1 MKKSFRILALVMAL
15 MTALGAASFAS
26 ADMPTNYVGV
36 TTVEDTDF
44 FYQGPG
50 TNYDFVQ
57 GKNQVT
63 AGTKVAI
70 YSITADGKWCY
81 IGFSL
86 YMGFIQ
92 TSSLNDLVTLRN
104 GTTASIKATLAKSG
118 IASSGNSGNVTVGP
132 TGSTTT
138 TTTTT
143 GVIYNCTNWVSLRA
157 EASSSSKRIAKLTPN
172 TTVTVT
178 GEQNGYYKV
187 TAGNYIGFVLK
198 TYVRITATGTTT
210 GGTTTGGTTT
220 GGASNRVYVPGV
232 GWVDANTTGS
242 GTNTG
247 WNTSGSWNAGWSNNN
262 NNNNNN
268 NTGWGS
274 NSNNNNNSGNV
285 TSNKSIGT
293 AVTTGTI
300 NFRQGPGTNYGKVTG
315 CAQVP
320 KGATVTMLEY
330 TSSDNGWYKVI
341 YGSYTGYLS
350 AKYLKVTLTNNNAGS
365 NNNSGNNPGSSWNT
379 GWNTGNNN
387 TGNNNSG
394 SSATATTGTTT
405 GNVNFRQGPGT
416 GYSKVSGCAKVPKGS
431 TVTILE
437 QTNGWYKVTYKSYT
451 GYLSADYVRV
461 VGGGASAPGSA
472 GSTGGVNTPGSTGN
486 NVGSVSSNGTKYAKY
501 TGTSAD
507 IWGSMSVAGTNI
519 SDNIYCN
526 AVNNKGQF
534 VYNAYSSSKNNLY
547 ALSYLT
553 DPIAVIYGHNMRKV
567 AKKQTTNLG
576 LHELHHVQ
584 NAWLGKAKCEYCGR
598 SCSGAKTSTFNINYN
613 GSSSWT
619 LVGFFELSNSTMSSA
634 AQRKK
639 IQTYASFNS
648 TLTGSAKQ
656 QWVDTMMS
664 YCNSKYL
671 GATLGSISGS
681 DKVMVI
687 ITCADKSGSKNQ
699 SMYIC
704 LLYTSPS
711 PRDRG

>member
-26 ADMPTNYVGV
+26 AEVVKDYVG
-36 TTVEDTDF
+36 TTTMVESDF

-50 TNYDFVQ
+50 TSYAFVQ
-57 GKNQVT
+57 GQSRVEK
-63 AGTKVAI
+63 GTRVI
-70 YSITADGKWCY
+70 LFGITSDGKWSY
-81 IGFSL
+81 IGFDIH
-86 YMGFIQ
+86 MGYVQ
-92 TSSLNDLVTLRN
+92 TSCLDDAITLKN
-104 GTTASIKATLAKSG
+104 GNTDSIKAMLARGSS
-118 IASSGNSGNVTVGP
+118 ASSGNVTVGP
-132 TGSTTT
+132 NGSTTAT
-138 TTTTT
+138 TNAT

-157 EASSSSKRIAKLTPN
+157 EANKSSKRVAKLTPN
-172 TTVTVT
+172 TTVTIT

-187 TAGNYIGFVLK
+187 TAGNYIGYVLK
-198 TYVRITATGTTT
+198 SYVRVTSGGSTT
-210 GGTTTGGTTT
+210 GGTTGGTTS
-220 GGASNRVYVPGV
+220 GGKVYVPGV
-232 GWVDANTTGS
+232 GWVDAPNSSTGTTGS
-242 GTNTG
+242 GSSSVGWTG
-247 WNTSGSWNAGWSNNN
+247 GNTSGGYTGNWTSGWGNLSGSNNN
-262 NNNNNN
+262 N
-268 NTGWGS
+268 
-274 NSNNNNNSGNV
+274 NNNNNSGNV

-300 NFRQGPGTNYGKVTG
+300 NFRQGPGTNYSKVTG

-320 KGATVTMLEY
+320 KGATVTLLEY

-365 NNNSGNNPGSSWNT
+365 NNNSGNTSGSSWNT

-387 TGNNNSG
+387 AGNNNSG

-486 NVGSVSSNGTKYAKY
+486 NVGSVSSNGTQYAKY

-526 AVNNKGQF
+526 AMNSKGQF

-584 NAWLGKAKCEYCGR
+584 NAWLGKDKCEACGR
-598 SCSGAKTSTFNINYN
+598 SCSGAKTSTFNISYN

-699 SMYIC
+699 SMYMI
-704 LLYTSPS
+704 LK
-711 PRDRG
+711 GN

>member
-26 ADMPTNYVGV
+26 AEVVKDYVG
-36 TTVEDTDF
+36 TTTMVESDF

-50 TNYDFVQ
+50 TSYAFVQ
-57 GKNQVT
+57 GQSRVEK
-63 AGTKVAI
+63 GTRVI
-70 YSITADGKWCY
+70 LFGITSDGKWSY
-81 IGFSL
+81 IGFDIH
-86 YMGFIQ
+86 MGYVQ
-92 TSSLNDLVTLRN
+92 TSCLDDAITLKN
-104 GTTASIKATLAKSG
+104 GNTDSIKAMLARGSS
-118 IASSGNSGNVTVGP
+118 ASSGNVTVGP
-132 TGSTTT
+132 NGSTTAT
-138 TTTTT
+138 TNAT

-157 EASSSSKRIAKLTPN
+157 EANKSSKRVAKLTPN
-172 TTVTVT
+172 TTVTIT

-187 TAGNYIGFVLK
+187 TAGNYIGYVLK
-198 TYVRITATGTTT
+198 SYVRVTSSGSTT
-210 GGTTTGGTTT
+210 GGTTGGTTS
-220 GGASNRVYVPGV
+220 GGKVYVPGV
-232 GWVDANTTGS
+232 GWVDAPNSSTGTTGS
-242 GTNTG
+242 GSSSVGWTG
-247 WNTSGSWNAGWSNNN
+247 GNTSGGYTGNWTSGWGNLSGSNNN
-262 NNNNNN
+262 N
-268 NTGWGS
+268 
-274 NSNNNNNSGNV
+274 NNNNNSGNV

-300 NFRQGPGTNYGKVTG
+300 NFRQGPGTNYSKVTG
-315 CAQVP
+315 SAQVP
-320 KGATVTMLEY
+320 KGATVTLLEY

-350 AKYLKVTLTNNNAGS
+350 AKYLKVSLTNNNAGS
-365 NNNSGNNPGSSWNT
+365 NNNNSGNTSGSSWNT

-451 GYLSADYVRV
+451 GYLSADYVAV
-461 VGGGASAPGSA
+461 A
-472 GSTGGVNTPGSTGN
+472 GSGVNTPGSTGN
-486 NVGSVSSNGTKYAKY
+486 NVSGSGVGTQYAKY

-526 AVNNKGQF
+526 AMNSKGQF

-598 SCSGAKTSTFNINYN
+598 SCSGAKTSTFNISYN

-699 SMYIC
+699 SMYMI
-704 LLYTSPS
+704 LK
-711 PRDRG
+711 GN

>member
-1 MKKSFRILALVMAL
+1 MKNSFRILALVMAL

-198 TYVRITATGTTT
+198 TYVRITGTTAT
-210 GGTTTGGTTT
+210 PAPGGTNNGSSGQT
-220 GGASNRVYVPGV
+220 YVPGV
-232 GWVDANTTGS
+232 GWVNSNNNSNANTNPNWS
-242 GTNTG
+242 TG
-247 WNTSGSWNAGWSNNN
+247 WGNNN
-262 NNNNNN
+262 NNNNN
-268 NTGWGS
+268 
-274 NSNNNNNSGNV
+274 
-285 TSNKSIGT
+285 
-293 AVTTGTI
+293 
-300 NFRQGPGTNYGKVTG
+300 
-315 CAQVP
+315 
-320 KGATVTMLEY
+320 
-330 TSSDNGWYKVI
+330 
-341 YGSYTGYLS
+341 
-350 AKYLKVTLTNNNAGS
+350 
-365 NNNSGNNPGSSWNT
+365 NT

-486 NVGSVSSNGTKYAKY
+486 NVGSVSPNGTKYAKY

-519 SDNIYCN
+519 NDNIYCN

-584 NAWLGKAKCEYCGR
+584 NAWLGKDKCEACGR

-699 SMYIC
+699 SMYMI
-704 LLYTSPS
+704 LK
-711 PRDRG
+711 GN

>member
-26 ADMPTNYVGV
+26 AEVVKDYVG
-36 TTVEDTDF
+36 TTTMAESDF

-50 TNYDFVQ
+50 TSYAFVQ
-57 GKNQVT
+57 GQSRVEK
-63 AGTKVAI
+63 GTRVI
-70 YSITADGKWCY
+70 LFGITSDGKWSY
-81 IGFSL
+81 IGFDIH
-86 YMGFIQ
+86 MGYVQ
-92 TSSLNDLVTLRN
+92 TSCLDDAITLKN
-104 GTTASIKATLAKSG
+104 GNTDSIKAMLARG
-118 IASSGNSGNVTVGP
+118 SSSSSGNVTVGP
-132 TGSTTT
+132 NGSTTAT
-138 TTTTT
+138 TNAT

-157 EASSSSKRIAKLTPN
+157 EASSSSKRVAKLTPN
-172 TTVTVT
+172 TTVTIT

-187 TAGNYIGFVLK
+187 TAGNYIGYVLK
-198 TYVRITATGTTT
+198 SYVRVTSSGSTT
-210 GGTTTGGTTT
+210 GGTTGGTTS
-220 GGASNRVYVPGV
+220 GGKVYVPGV
-232 GWVDANTTGS
+232 GWVDAPNSSTGTTGS
-242 GTNTG
+242 GSSSVGWTG
-247 WNTSGSWNAGWSNNN
+247 GNTSGGYTGNWTSGWGNLSGSNNN
-262 NNNNNN
+262 N
-268 NTGWGS
+268 
-274 NSNNNNNSGNV
+274 NNNNNSGNV
-285 TSNKSIGT
+285 TSNKSIGI
-293 AVTTGTI
+293 AVTTGKI
-300 NFRQGPGTNYGKVTG
+300 NFRQGPGTNYSKVTG

-320 KGATVTMLEY
+320 KGATVTLLEY

-379 GWNTGNNN
+379 GWNTGWNAGNNN

-416 GYSKVSGCAKVPKGS
+416 GYSKVSGCTKVPKGS

-451 GYLSADYVRV
+451 GYLSADYVAV
-461 VGGGASAPGSA
+461 A
-472 GSTGGVNTPGSTGN
+472 GSGVNTPGSTGN
-486 NVGSVSSNGTKYAKY
+486 NVSGSGMGTQYAKY

-519 SDNIYCN
+519 NDNIYCN
-526 AVNNKGQF
+526 AMNSKGQF

-639 IQTYASFNS
+639 IQSYASFNS

-664 YCNSKYL
+664 YCNSRYL

-699 SMYIC
+699 SMYMI
-704 LLYTSPS
+704 LK
-711 PRDRG
+711 GN

>member
-198 TYVRITATGTTT
+198 TYVRITGTTAT
-210 GGTTTGGTTT
+210 PAPGGTNNGSSGQT
-220 GGASNRVYVPGV
+220 YVPGV
-232 GWVDANTTGS
+232 GWVNSNNNSNANTNPNWS
-242 GTNTG
+242 TG
-247 WNTSGSWNAGWSNNN
+247 WGNNN
-262 NNNNNN
+262 NNNNN
-268 NTGWGS
+268 
-274 NSNNNNNSGNV
+274 
-285 TSNKSIGT
+285 
-293 AVTTGTI
+293 
-300 NFRQGPGTNYGKVTG
+300 
-315 CAQVP
+315 
-320 KGATVTMLEY
+320 
-330 TSSDNGWYKVI
+330 
-341 YGSYTGYLS
+341 
-350 AKYLKVTLTNNNAGS
+350 
-365 NNNSGNNPGSSWNT
+365 NT

-486 NVGSVSSNGTKYAKY
+486 NVGSVSPNGTKYAKY

-519 SDNIYCN
+519 NDNIYCN

-584 NAWLGKAKCEYCGR
+584 NAWLGKDKCEACGR

-699 SMYIC
+699 SMYMI
-704 LLYTSPS
+704 LK
-711 PRDRG
+711 GN

>member
-157 EASSSSKRIAKLTPN
+157 EASSSSKRVAKLTPN
-172 TTVTVT
+172 TTVTVI

-198 TYVRITATGTTT
+198 TYVRITSTTATPAP
-210 GGTTTGGTTT
+210 GGTNNGSSGQT
-220 GGASNRVYVPGV
+220 YVPGV
-232 GWVDANTTGS
+232 GWVNSNNNSNANTNPNWS
-242 GTNTG
+242 TG
-247 WNTSGSWNAGWSNNN
+247 WGNN

-268 NTGWGS
+268 NTGWNTG
-274 NSNNNNNSGNV
+274 NNNSGNV

-300 NFRQGPGTNYGKVTG
+300 NFRQGPGTNYSKVTG
-315 CAQVP
+315 CAQIP
-320 KGATVTMLEY
+320 KGATVTLLEY

-365 NNNSGNNPGSSWNT
+365 NNNNSGNTSGSSWNT

-387 TGNNNSG
+387 SGNNNSG

-519 SDNIYCN
+519 NDNIYCN

-584 NAWLGKAKCEYCGR
+584 NAWLGKAKCEACGR

-699 SMYIC
+699 SMYMI
-704 LLYTSPS
+704 LK
-711 PRDRG
+711 GN

>member
-534 VYNAYSSSKNNLY
+534 VYSAYSSSKNNLY

-699 SMYIC
+699 IMYMI
-704 LLYTSPS
+704 LK
-711 PRDRG
+711 GN

>member
-198 TYVRITATGTTT
+198 TYVRITGTTAT
-210 GGTTTGGTTT
+210 PAPGGTNNGSSGQT
-220 GGASNRVYVPGV
+220 YVPGV
-232 GWVDANTTGS
+232 GWVNSNNNSNANTNPNWS
-242 GTNTG
+242 TG
-247 WNTSGSWNAGWSNNN
+247 WGNN

-268 NTGWGS
+268 NTGWNTG
-274 NSNNNNNSGNV
+274 NNNNNSG
-285 TSNKSIGT
+285 S
-293 AVTTGTI
+293 
-300 NFRQGPGTNYGKVTG
+300 
-315 CAQVP
+315 
-320 KGATVTMLEY
+320 
-330 TSSDNGWYKVI
+330 
-341 YGSYTGYLS
+341 
-350 AKYLKVTLTNNNAGS
+350 
-365 NNNSGNNPGSSWNT
+365 
-379 GWNTGNNN
+379 
-387 TGNNNSG
+387 NNSG

-461 VGGGASAPGSA
+461 VGGGASTPGSA

-519 SDNIYCN
+519 NDNIYCN

-584 NAWLGKAKCEYCGR
+584 NAWLGKDKCEACGR

-699 SMYIC
+699 SMYMI
-704 LLYTSPS
+704 LK
-711 PRDRG
+711 GN

>member
-57 GKNQVT
+57 GKSQVT

-198 TYVRITATGTTT
+198 TYVRITGTTAT
-210 GGTTTGGTTT
+210 PAPGGTNNGSSGQT
-220 GGASNRVYVPGV
+220 YVPGV
-232 GWVDANTTGS
+232 GWVNSNNNSNANTNPNWS
-242 GTNTG
+242 TG
-247 WNTSGSWNAGWSNNN
+247 WGNNNN

-268 NTGWGS
+268 NTGW
-274 NSNNNNNSGNV
+274 NSGNNNSGNV
-285 TSNKSIGT
+285 TSNKSIGI

-320 KGATVTMLEY
+320 KGATVTLLEY

-365 NNNSGNNPGSSWNT
+365 SNNNSGNNPGSSWNT
-379 GWNTGNNN
+379 GWNTGWNAGNNN

-394 SSATATTGTTT
+394 SSANTTIGTTT

-451 GYLSADYVRV
+451 GYLSADYVAV
-461 VGGGASAPGSA
+461 A
-472 GSTGGVNTPGSTGN
+472 GSGVNTPGSTGN
-486 NVGSVSSNGTKYAKY
+486 NVSGSGVGTQYAKY

-526 AVNNKGQF
+526 AMNSKGQF

-639 IQTYASFNS
+639 IQSYASFNS

-656 QWVDTMMS
+656 SWVNTMMS
-664 YCNSKYL
+664 YCNSRYL

-699 SMYIC
+699 SMYMI
-704 LLYTSPS
+704 LK
-711 PRDRG
+711 GN

>member
-57 GKNQVT
+57 GKSQVT

-104 GTTASIKATLAKSG
+104 GTTASIEATLAKSG

-157 EASSSSKRIAKLTPN
+157 EASSSSKRVAKLTPN

-187 TAGNYIGFVLK
+187 TAGNYIGYVLK
-198 TYVRITATGTTT
+198 SYVRVTSSGSTTGSTT
-210 GGTTTGGTTT
+210 GGTTGGTTS
-220 GGASNRVYVPGV
+220 GGKVYVPGV
-232 GWVDANTTGS
+232 GWVDAPNSSTGTTGS
-242 GTNTG
+242 GSSSVGWTG
-247 WNTSGSWNAGWSNNN
+247 GNTSGGYTGNWTSGWGNLSGSNNN
-262 NNNNNN
+262 N
-268 NTGWGS
+268 
-274 NSNNNNNSGNV
+274 NNNNNSGNV

-300 NFRQGPGTNYGKVTG
+300 NFRQGPGTNYSKVTG

-320 KGATVTMLEY
+320 KGATVTLLEY

-350 AKYLKVTLTNNNAGS
+350 AKYLEVTLTNNNAGS
-365 NNNSGNNPGSSWNT
+365 NNNSGNTSGSSWNT

-387 TGNNNSG
+387 SGNNNSG

-519 SDNIYCN
+519 NDNIYCN

-584 NAWLGKAKCEYCGR
+584 NAWLGKDKCEACGR

-699 SMYIC
+699 SMYMI
-704 LLYTSPS
+704 LK
-711 PRDRG
+711 GN

>member
-198 TYVRITATGTTT
+198 TYVRITGTTAT
-210 GGTTTGGTTT
+210 PAPGGTNNGSSGQT
-220 GGASNRVYVPGV
+220 YVPGV
-232 GWVDANTTGS
+232 GWVNSNNNSNANTNPNWS
-242 GTNTG
+242 TG
-247 WNTSGSWNAGWSNNN
+247 WGNN

-268 NTGWGS
+268 NTGWNTG
-274 NSNNNNNSGNV
+274 NNNSGNV
-285 TSNKSIGT
+285 TSAKSIGT

-300 NFRQGPGTNYGKVTG
+300 NFRQGPGTNYSKVTG

-320 KGATVTMLEY
+320 KGATVTLLEY

-365 NNNSGNNPGSSWNT
+365 NNNNSGNTSGSSWNT

-461 VGGGASAPGSA
+461 VGGGASAPGS
-472 GSTGGVNTPGSTGN
+472 TGN
-486 NVGSVSSNGTKYAKY
+486 NVSGSGVGTQYAKY

-526 AVNNKGQF
+526 AMNSKGQF

-584 NAWLGKAKCEYCGR
+584 NAWLGKAKCEACGR

-639 IQTYASFNS
+639 IQSYASFNS

-656 QWVDTMMS
+656 SWVNTMMS

-699 SMYIC
+699 SMYMI
-704 LLYTSPS
+704 LK
-711 PRDRG
+711 GN

>member
-157 EASSSSKRIAKLTPN
+157 EASSSSKRVAKLTPN

-198 TYVRITATGTTT
+198 TYVRITGTTAT
-210 GGTTTGGTTT
+210 PAPGGTNNGSSGQT
-220 GGASNRVYVPGV
+220 YVPGV
-232 GWVDANTTGS
+232 GWVNSNNNSNANTNPNWS
-242 GTNTG
+242 TG
-247 WNTSGSWNAGWSNNN
+247 WGNNNN

-268 NTGWGS
+268 NTGWNTG
-274 NSNNNNNSGNV
+274 NNNSGNV
-285 TSNKSIGT
+285 TSNKYIGI

-300 NFRQGPGTNYGKVTG
+300 NFRQGPGTNYSKVTG

-320 KGATVTMLEY
+320 KGATVTLLEY

-365 NNNSGNNPGSSWNT
+365 NNNNSGNTSGGNWST
-379 GWNTGNNN
+379 GWGNNSN
-387 TGNNNSG
+387 SNNNSG
-394 SSATATTGTTT
+394 SSASTTTGTTT

-699 SMYIC
+699 SMYMI
-704 LLYTSPS
+704 LK
-711 PRDRG
+711 GN

>member
-198 TYVRITATGTTT
+198 TYVRITGTTAT
-210 GGTTTGGTTT
+210 PAPGGTNNGSSGQT
-220 GGASNRVYVPGV
+220 YVPGV
-232 GWVDANTTGS
+232 GWVNSNNNSNANTNPNWS
-242 GTNTG
+242 TG
-247 WNTSGSWNAGWSNNN
+247 WGNNN

-268 NTGWGS
+268 N
-274 NSNNNNNSGNV
+274 
-285 TSNKSIGT
+285 
-293 AVTTGTI
+293 
-300 NFRQGPGTNYGKVTG
+300 
-315 CAQVP
+315 
-320 KGATVTMLEY
+320 
-330 TSSDNGWYKVI
+330 
-341 YGSYTGYLS
+341 
-350 AKYLKVTLTNNNAGS
+350 
-365 NNNSGNNPGSSWNT
+365 NT

-486 NVGSVSSNGTKYAKY
+486 NVGSVSPNGTKYAKY

-519 SDNIYCN
+519 NDNIYCN

-584 NAWLGKAKCEYCGR
+584 NAWLGKDKCEACGR

-699 SMYIC
+699 SMYMI
-704 LLYTSPS
+704 LK
-711 PRDRG
+711 GN

>member
-26 ADMPTNYVGV
+26 AEVVKDYVG
-36 TTVEDTDF
+36 TTTMAESDF

-50 TNYDFVQ
+50 TSYAFVQ
-57 GKNQVT
+57 GQSRVEK
-63 AGTKVAI
+63 GTRVI
-70 YSITADGKWCY
+70 LFGITSDGKWSY
-81 IGFSL
+81 IGFDIH
-86 YMGFIQ
+86 MGYVQ
-92 TSSLNDLVTLRN
+92 TSCLDDAITLKN
-104 GTTASIKATLAKSG
+104 GNTDSIKAMLARG
-118 IASSGNSGNVTVGP
+118 SSSSSGNVTVGP
-132 TGSTTT
+132 NGSTTAT
-138 TTTTT
+138 TNAT

-157 EASSSSKRIAKLTPN
+157 EASSSSKRVAKLTPN
-172 TTVTVT
+172 TTVTIT

-187 TAGNYIGFVLK
+187 TAGNYIGYVLK
-198 TYVRITATGTTT
+198 SYVRVTSSGSTT
-210 GGTTTGGTTT
+210 GGTTGGTTS
-220 GGASNRVYVPGV
+220 GGKVYVPGV
-232 GWVDANTTGS
+232 GWVDAPNSSTGTTGS
-242 GTNTG
+242 GSSSVGWTG
-247 WNTSGSWNAGWSNNN
+247 GNTSGGYTGNWTSGWGNLSGSNNN
-262 NNNNNN
+262 N
-268 NTGWGS
+268 
-274 NSNNNNNSGNV
+274 NNNNNSGNV

-293 AVTTGTI
+293 AVTTGKI
-300 NFRQGPGTNYGKVTG
+300 NFRQGPGTNYSKVTG

-320 KGATVTMLEY
+320 KGATVTLLEY

-387 TGNNNSG
+387 TGSNNSG

-451 GYLSADYVRV
+451 GYLSADYVAV
-461 VGGGASAPGSA
+461 A
-472 GSTGGVNTPGSTGN
+472 GSGVNTPGSTGN
-486 NVGSVSSNGTKYAKY
+486 NVSGSGVGTQYAKY

-526 AVNNKGQF
+526 AMNSKGQF

-639 IQTYASFNS
+639 IQSYASFNS

-656 QWVDTMMS
+656 SWVNTMMS
-664 YCNSKYL
+664 YCNSRYL

-699 SMYIC
+699 S
-704 LLYTSPS
+704 LYMILK
-711 PRDRG
+711 GN

>member
-26 ADMPTNYVGV
+26 AEVVKDYVG
-36 TTVEDTDF
+36 TTTMVESDF

-50 TNYDFVQ
+50 TSYAFVQ
-57 GKNQVT
+57 GQSRVEK
-63 AGTKVAI
+63 GTRVI
-70 YSITADGKWCY
+70 LFGITSDGKWSY
-81 IGFSL
+81 IGFDIH
-86 YMGFIQ
+86 MGYVQ
-92 TSSLNDLVTLRN
+92 TSCLDDAITLKN
-104 GTTASIKATLAKSG
+104 GNTDSIKAMLARGSS
-118 IASSGNSGNVTVGP
+118 ASSGNVTVGP
-132 TGSTTT
+132 NGSTTAT
-138 TTTTT
+138 TNAT

-157 EASSSSKRIAKLTPN
+157 EANKSSKRVAKLTPN
-172 TTVTVT
+172 TTVTIT

-187 TAGNYIGFVLK
+187 TAGNYIGYVLK
-198 TYVRITATGTTT
+198 SYVRVTSSGSTT
-210 GGTTTGGTTT
+210 GGTTGGITGGITS
-220 GGASNRVYVPGV
+220 GGKVYVPGV
-232 GWVDANTTGS
+232 GWVDAPNSSTGTTGS
-242 GTNTG
+242 GSSSVGWTG
-247 WNTSGSWNAGWSNNN
+247 GNTSGGYTGNWTSGWGNLSGSNNN
-262 NNNNNN
+262 N
-268 NTGWGS
+268 
-274 NSNNNNNSGNV
+274 NNNNNSGNV

-300 NFRQGPGTNYGKVTG
+300 NFRQGPGTNYSKVTG

-320 KGATVTMLEY
+320 KGATVTLLEY

-365 NNNSGNNPGSSWNT
+365 SNNNSGNTSGSSWNT

-451 GYLSADYVRV
+451 GYLSADYVAV
-461 VGGGASAPGSA
+461 A
-472 GSTGGVNTPGSTGN
+472 GSGVNTPGSTGN
-486 NVGSVSSNGTKYAKY
+486 NVSGSGVGTQYAKY

-526 AVNNKGQF
+526 AMNSKGQF

-598 SCSGAKTSTFNINYN
+598 SCSGAKTSTFNISYN

-699 SMYIC
+699 SMYMI
-704 LLYTSPS
+704 LK
-711 PRDRG
+711 GN

>member
-57 GKNQVT
+57 GKSQVT

-198 TYVRITATGTTT
+198 TYVRITGTTAT
-210 GGTTTGGTTT
+210 PAPGGTNSGSSGQT
-220 GGASNRVYVPGV
+220 YVPGV
-232 GWVDANTTGS
+232 GWVNSNNNSNANTNPNWS
-242 GTNTG
+242 TG
-247 WNTSGSWNAGWSNNN
+247 WGN

-268 NTGWGS
+268 NTGWNTGNN
-274 NSNNNNNSGNV
+274 NSGNNNSGNV

-300 NFRQGPGTNYGKVTG
+300 NFRQGPGTNYSKVTG

-320 KGATVTMLEY
+320 KGATVTLLEY
-330 TSSDNGWYKVI
+330 TSSDNGWYKVT

-365 NNNSGNNPGSSWNT
+365 SNNNSGNTSGSSWNT

-451 GYLSADYVRV
+451 GYLSADYVAV
-461 VGGGASAPGSA
+461 A
-472 GSTGGVNTPGSTGN
+472 GSGTNTPGSTGN
-486 NVGSVSSNGTKYAKY
+486 NVGGVSANGTQYAKY

-526 AVNNKGQF
+526 AMNSKGQF

-598 SCSGAKTSTFNINYN
+598 SCSGAKTSTFNISYN

-699 SMYIC
+699 SMYMI
-704 LLYTSPS
+704 LK
-711 PRDRG
+711 GN

>member
-86 YMGFIQ
+86 YVGFIQ

-198 TYVRITATGTTT
+198 TYVRITGTTAT
-210 GGTTTGGTTT
+210 PAPGGTNNGSSGQT
-220 GGASNRVYVPGV
+220 YVPGV
-232 GWVDANTTGS
+232 GWVNSNNNSNANTNPNWS
-242 GTNTG
+242 TG
-247 WNTSGSWNAGWSNNN
+247 WGNN

-268 NTGWGS
+268 NTGWNTG
-274 NSNNNNNSGNV
+274 NNNSGNV
-285 TSNKSIGT
+285 TSAKSIGT

-300 NFRQGPGTNYGKVTG
+300 NFRQGPGTNYSKVTG

-320 KGATVTMLEY
+320 KGATVTLLEY

-365 NNNSGNNPGSSWNT
+365 SNNNSGNTSGGNWNT

-387 TGNNNSG
+387 NNTGNNNSS

-461 VGGGASAPGSA
+461 VGGGASTPGSA

-519 SDNIYCN
+519 NDNIYCN

-584 NAWLGKAKCEYCGR
+584 NAWLGKAKCEACGR

-639 IQTYASFNS
+639 IQSYASFNS

-699 SMYIC
+699 SMYMI
-704 LLYTSPS
+704 LK
-711 PRDRG
+711 GN

>member
-157 EASSSSKRIAKLTPN
+157 EANKSSKRIAKLTPN

-198 TYVRITATGTTT
+198 TYVRITGTTAT
-210 GGTTTGGTTT
+210 PAPGGTNNGSSGQT
-220 GGASNRVYVPGV
+220 YVPGV
-232 GWVDANTTGS
+232 GWVNSNNNSNANTNPNWS
-242 GTNTG
+242 TG
-247 WNTSGSWNAGWSNNN
+247 WGNN

-268 NTGWGS
+268 NTGWNTG
-274 NSNNNNNSGNV
+274 NNNSGNV
-285 TSNKSIGT
+285 TSAKSIGT

-300 NFRQGPGTNYGKVTG
+300 NFRQGPGTNYSKVTG

-320 KGATVTMLEY
+320 KGATVTLLEY

-365 NNNSGNNPGSSWNT
+365 SNNNSGNTSGGNWNT

-387 TGNNNSG
+387 NNTGNNNSS

-526 AVNNKGQF
+526 AMNSKGQF

-584 NAWLGKAKCEYCGR
+584 NAWLGKAKCEACGR
-598 SCSGAKTSTFNINYN
+598 SCSGAKTSTFNISYN

-664 YCNSKYL
+664 YCNSRYL

-699 SMYIC
+699 SMYMI
-704 LLYTSPS
+704 LK
-711 PRDRG
+711 GN

>member
-198 TYVRITATGTTT
+198 TYVRITGTTAT
-210 GGTTTGGTTT
+210 PAPGGTNNGSSGQT
-220 GGASNRVYVPGV
+220 YVPGV
-232 GWVDANTTGS
+232 GWVNSNNNSNANTNPNWS
-242 GTNTG
+242 TG
-247 WNTSGSWNAGWSNNN
+247 WGNN

-268 NTGWGS
+268 NTGWNTG
-274 NSNNNNNSGNV
+274 NNNSGNV
-285 TSNKSIGT
+285 TSNKSIGI

-365 NNNSGNNPGSSWNT
+365 SNNSGNTSGSSWNT

-526 AVNNKGQF
+526 AMNSKGQF

-584 NAWLGKAKCEYCGR
+584 NAWLGKDKCEYCGR

-699 SMYIC
+699 SMYMI
-704 LLYTSPS
+704 LK
-711 PRDRG
+711 GN

>member
-198 TYVRITATGTTT
+198 TYVRITGTTAT
-210 GGTTTGGTTT
+210 PAPGGTNNGSSGQT
-220 GGASNRVYVPGV
+220 YVPGV
-232 GWVDANTTGS
+232 GWVNSNNNSNANTNPNWS
-242 GTNTG
+242 TG
-247 WNTSGSWNAGWSNNN
+247 WGNNNN

-268 NTGWGS
+268 NTGWNTG
-274 NSNNNNNSGNV
+274 NNNSGNV
-285 TSNKSIGT
+285 TSAKSIGT

-300 NFRQGPGTNYGKVTG
+300 NFRQGPGTNYSKVTG

-320 KGATVTMLEY
+320 KGATVTLLEY

-365 NNNSGNNPGSSWNT
+365 SNNNSGNTSGGNWNT

-387 TGNNNSG
+387 NNTGNNNSS

-598 SCSGAKTSTFNINYN
+598 SCSGAKTSTFDINYN

-699 SMYIC
+699 SMYMI
-704 LLYTSPS
+704 LK
-711 PRDRG
+711 GN

>member
-157 EASSSSKRIAKLTPN
+157 EASSSSKRVAKLTPN

-198 TYVRITATGTTT
+198 TYVRITGTTAT
-210 GGTTTGGTTT
+210 PAPGGTNNGSSGQT
-220 GGASNRVYVPGV
+220 YVPGV
-232 GWVDANTTGS
+232 GWVNSNNNSNANTNPNWS
-242 GTNTG
+242 TG
-247 WNTSGSWNAGWSNNN
+247 WGNN

-268 NTGWGS
+268 NTGWNTG
-274 NSNNNNNSGNV
+274 NNNSGNV

-300 NFRQGPGTNYGKVTG
+300 NFRQGPGTNYSKVTG

-320 KGATVTMLEY
+320 KGATVTLLEY

-365 NNNSGNNPGSSWNT
+365 NNNNSGNTSGSSWNT

-519 SDNIYCN
+519 NDNIYCN

-699 SMYIC
+699 SMYMI
-704 LLYTSPS
+704 LK
-711 PRDRG
+711 GN

>member
-198 TYVRITATGTTT
+198 TYVRITGTTAT
-210 GGTTTGGTTT
+210 PAPGGTNNGSSGQT
-220 GGASNRVYVPGV
+220 YVPGV
-232 GWVDANTTGS
+232 GWVNSNNNSNANTNPNWS
-242 GTNTG
+242 TG
-247 WNTSGSWNAGWSNNN
+247 WGNN

-268 NTGWGS
+268 NTGW
-274 NSNNNNNSGNV
+274 
-285 TSNKSIGT
+285 
-293 AVTTGTI
+293 
-300 NFRQGPGTNYGKVTG
+300 
-315 CAQVP
+315 
-320 KGATVTMLEY
+320 
-330 TSSDNGWYKVI
+330 
-341 YGSYTGYLS
+341 
-350 AKYLKVTLTNNNAGS
+350 
-365 NNNSGNNPGSSWNT
+365 
-379 GWNTGNNN
+379 NTGNNN
-387 TGNNNSG
+387 SGSNNSG
-394 SSATATTGTTT
+394 SSATATIGTTT

-461 VGGGASAPGSA
+461 VGGGASAPGST

-519 SDNIYCN
+519 NDNIYCN

-699 SMYIC
+699 SMYMI
-704 LLYTSPS
+704 LK
-711 PRDRG
+711 GN

>member
-157 EASSSSKRIAKLTPN
+157 EASSSSKRVAKLTPN

-198 TYVRITATGTTT
+198 TYVRITGTTAT
-210 GGTTTGGTTT
+210 PAPGGTNNGSSGQT
-220 GGASNRVYVPGV
+220 YVPGV
-232 GWVDANTTGS
+232 GWVNSNNNSNANTNPNWS
-242 GTNTG
+242 TG
-247 WNTSGSWNAGWSNNN
+247 WGNN

-268 NTGWGS
+268 NTGW
-274 NSNNNNNSGNV
+274 
-285 TSNKSIGT
+285 
-293 AVTTGTI
+293 
-300 NFRQGPGTNYGKVTG
+300 
-315 CAQVP
+315 
-320 KGATVTMLEY
+320 
-330 TSSDNGWYKVI
+330 
-341 YGSYTGYLS
+341 
-350 AKYLKVTLTNNNAGS
+350 
-365 NNNSGNNPGSSWNT
+365 
-379 GWNTGNNN
+379 NTGNNN
-387 TGNNNSG
+387 SGNNNSG

-519 SDNIYCN
+519 NDNIYCN

-576 LHELHHVQ
+576 MHELHHVQ
-584 NAWLGKAKCEYCGR
+584 NAWLGKDKCEACGR
-598 SCSGAKTSTFNINYN
+598 SCSGAKTSTFNISYN

-681 DKVMVI
+681 DKVMVL

-699 SMYIC
+699 SMYMI
-704 LLYTSPS
+704 LK
-711 PRDRG
+711 GN

>member
-26 ADMPTNYVGV
+26 AEVVKDYVG
-36 TTVEDTDF
+36 TTTMVESDF

-50 TNYDFVQ
+50 TSYAFVQ
-57 GKNQVT
+57 GQSRVEK
-63 AGTKVAI
+63 GTRVI
-70 YSITADGKWCY
+70 LFGITSDGKWSY
-81 IGFSL
+81 IGFDIH
-86 YMGFIQ
+86 MGYVQ
-92 TSSLNDLVTLRN
+92 TSCLDDAITLKN
-104 GTTASIKATLAKSG
+104 GNTDSIKAMLARGSS
-118 IASSGNSGNVTVGP
+118 ASSGNVTVGP
-132 TGSTTT
+132 NGSTTAT
-138 TTTTT
+138 TNAT

-172 TTVTVT
+172 TTVTIT

-187 TAGNYIGFVLK
+187 TAGNYIGYVLK
-198 TYVRITATGTTT
+198 SYVRVTSSGTT
-210 GGTTTGGTTT
+210 GGTTGGTTS
-220 GGASNRVYVPGV
+220 GGKVYVPGV
-232 GWVDANTTGS
+232 GWVDAPNSSTGTTGS
-242 GTNTG
+242 GSSSVGWTG
-247 WNTSGSWNAGWSNNN
+247 GNTSGGYTGNWTSGWGNLSGSNNN
-262 NNNNNN
+262 N
-268 NTGWGS
+268 
-274 NSNNNNNSGNV
+274 NNNNNSGNV

-300 NFRQGPGTNYGKVTG
+300 NFRQGPGTNYSKVTG

-320 KGATVTMLEY
+320 KGATVTLLEY

-365 NNNSGNNPGSSWNT
+365 NNNNSGNTSGSSWNT

-387 TGNNNSG
+387 SGNNNSG

-486 NVGSVSSNGTKYAKY
+486 NVGSVSSNGTQYAKY

-526 AVNNKGQF
+526 AMNSKGQF

-584 NAWLGKAKCEYCGR
+584 NAWLGKDKCEYCGR

-699 SMYIC
+699 SMYMI
-704 LLYTSPS
+704 LK
-711 PRDRG
+711 GN

>member
-198 TYVRITATGTTT
+198 TYVRITGTTAT
-210 GGTTTGGTTT
+210 PAPGGTNNGSSGQT
-220 GGASNRVYVPGV
+220 YVPGV
-232 GWVDANTTGS
+232 GWVNSNNNSNANTNPNWS
-242 GTNTG
+242 TG
-247 WNTSGSWNAGWSNNN
+247 WGNN

-268 NTGWGS
+268 NTGWNTG
-274 NSNNNNNSGNV
+274 NNNNNSG
-285 TSNKSIGT
+285 S
-293 AVTTGTI
+293 
-300 NFRQGPGTNYGKVTG
+300 
-315 CAQVP
+315 
-320 KGATVTMLEY
+320 
-330 TSSDNGWYKVI
+330 
-341 YGSYTGYLS
+341 
-350 AKYLKVTLTNNNAGS
+350 
-365 NNNSGNNPGSSWNT
+365 
-379 GWNTGNNN
+379 
-387 TGNNNSG
+387 NNSG

-486 NVGSVSSNGTKYAKY
+486 NVGSVSSNGTQYAKY

-526 AVNNKGQF
+526 AMNSKGQF

-699 SMYIC
+699 SMYMI
-704 LLYTSPS
+704 LK
-711 PRDRG
+711 GN

>member
-198 TYVRITATGTTT
+198 TYVRITGTTAT
-210 GGTTTGGTTT
+210 PAPGGTNNGSSGQT
-220 GGASNRVYVPGV
+220 YVPGV
-232 GWVDANTTGS
+232 GWVNSNNNSNANTNPNWS
-242 GTNTG
+242 TG
-247 WNTSGSWNAGWSNNN
+247 WGNNN

-268 NTGWGS
+268 N
-274 NSNNNNNSGNV
+274 
-285 TSNKSIGT
+285 
-293 AVTTGTI
+293 
-300 NFRQGPGTNYGKVTG
+300 
-315 CAQVP
+315 
-320 KGATVTMLEY
+320 
-330 TSSDNGWYKVI
+330 
-341 YGSYTGYLS
+341 
-350 AKYLKVTLTNNNAGS
+350 
-365 NNNSGNNPGSSWNT
+365 NT

-486 NVGSVSSNGTKYAKY
+486 NVGSVSPNGTKYAKY

-519 SDNIYCN
+519 NDNIYCN

-584 NAWLGKAKCEYCGR
+584 NAWLGKAKCEACGR

-699 SMYIC
+699 SMYMI
-704 LLYTSPS
+704 LK
-711 PRDRG
+711 GN

>member
-26 ADMPTNYVGV
+26 AEVVKDYVG
-36 TTVEDTDF
+36 TTTMVESDF

-50 TNYDFVQ
+50 TSYAFVQ
-57 GKNQVT
+57 GQSRVEK
-63 AGTKVAI
+63 GTRVI
-70 YSITADGKWCY
+70 LFGITSDGKWSY
-81 IGFSL
+81 IGFDIH
-86 YMGFIQ
+86 MGYVQ
-92 TSSLNDLVTLRN
+92 TSCLDDAITLKN
-104 GTTASIKATLAKSG
+104 GNTDSIKAMLARGSS
-118 IASSGNSGNVTVGP
+118 ASSGNVTVGP
-132 TGSTTT
+132 NGSTTAT
-138 TTTTT
+138 TNAT

-157 EASSSSKRIAKLTPN
+157 EANKSSKRVAKLTPN
-172 TTVTVT
+172 TTVTIT

-187 TAGNYIGFVLK
+187 TAGNYIGYVLK
-198 TYVRITATGTTT
+198 SYVRVTSGGSTT
-210 GGTTTGGTTT
+210 GGTTGGTTS
-220 GGASNRVYVPGV
+220 GGKVYVPGV
-232 GWVDANTTGS
+232 GWVDAPNSSTGTTGS
-242 GTNTG
+242 GSSSVGWTG
-247 WNTSGSWNAGWSNNN
+247 GNTSGGYTGNWTSGWGNLSGSNNN
-262 NNNNNN
+262 N
-268 NTGWGS
+268 
-274 NSNNNNNSGNV
+274 NNNNNSGNV

-300 NFRQGPGTNYGKVTG
+300 NFRQGPGTNYSKVTG

-320 KGATVTMLEY
+320 KGATVTLLEY

-365 NNNSGNNPGSSWNT
+365 NNNSGNTSGSSWNT

-387 TGNNNSG
+387 SGNNNSG

-486 NVGSVSSNGTKYAKY
+486 NVGSVSSNGTQYAKY

-526 AVNNKGQF
+526 AMNSKGQF

-699 SMYIC
+699 SMYMI
-704 LLYTSPS
+704 LK
-711 PRDRG
+711 GN

>member
-138 TTTTT
+138 TTTT

-198 TYVRITATGTTT
+198 TYVRITGTTAT
-210 GGTTTGGTTT
+210 PAPGGTNNGSSGQT
-220 GGASNRVYVPGV
+220 YVPGV
-232 GWVDANTTGS
+232 GWVNSNNNSNANTNPNWS
-242 GTNTG
+242 TG
-247 WNTSGSWNAGWSNNN
+247 WGNNN
-262 NNNNNN
+262 NNNNN
-268 NTGWGS
+268 
-274 NSNNNNNSGNV
+274 
-285 TSNKSIGT
+285 
-293 AVTTGTI
+293 
-300 NFRQGPGTNYGKVTG
+300 
-315 CAQVP
+315 
-320 KGATVTMLEY
+320 
-330 TSSDNGWYKVI
+330 
-341 YGSYTGYLS
+341 
-350 AKYLKVTLTNNNAGS
+350 
-365 NNNSGNNPGSSWNT
+365 NT

-461 VGGGASAPGSA
+461 VGGGASTPGSA

-519 SDNIYCN
+519 NDNIYCN

-598 SCSGAKTSTFNINYN
+598 SCSGAKTSTFDINYN

-699 SMYIC
+699 SMYMI
-704 LLYTSPS
+704 LK
-711 PRDRG
+711 GN

>member
-26 ADMPTNYVGV
+26 AEVVKDYVG
-36 TTVEDTDF
+36 TTTMVESDF

-50 TNYDFVQ
+50 TSYAFVQ
-57 GKNQVT
+57 GQSRVEK
-63 AGTKVAI
+63 GTRVI
-70 YSITADGKWCY
+70 LFGITSDGKWSY
-81 IGFSL
+81 IGFDIH
-86 YMGFIQ
+86 MGYVQ
-92 TSSLNDLVTLRN
+92 TSCLDDAITLKN
-104 GTTASIKATLAKSG
+104 GNTDSIKAMLARGSS
-118 IASSGNSGNVTVGP
+118 ASSGNVTVGP
-132 TGSTTT
+132 NGSTTAT
-138 TTTTT
+138 TNAT

-157 EASSSSKRIAKLTPN
+157 EASSSSKRVAKLTPN
-172 TTVTVT
+172 TTVTIT

-187 TAGNYIGFVLK
+187 TAGNYIGYVLK
-198 TYVRITATGTTT
+198 SYVRVTSSGSTT
-210 GGTTTGGTTT
+210 GGTTGGTTS
-220 GGASNRVYVPGV
+220 GGKVYVPGV
-232 GWVDANTTGS
+232 GWVDAPNSSTGTTGS
-242 GTNTG
+242 GSSSVGWTG
-247 WNTSGSWNAGWSNNN
+247 GNTSGGYTGNWTSGWGNLSGSNNN
-262 NNNNNN
+262 N
-268 NTGWGS
+268 
-274 NSNNNNNSGNV
+274 NNNNNSGNV

-300 NFRQGPGTNYGKVTG
+300 NFRQGPGTNYSKVTG

-320 KGATVTMLEY
+320 KGATVTLLEY

-365 NNNSGNNPGSSWNT
+365 NNNSGNTSGSSWNT
-379 GWNTGNNN
+379 GWN

-451 GYLSADYVRV
+451 GYLSADYVAV
-461 VGGGASAPGSA
+461 A
-472 GSTGGVNTPGSTGN
+472 GSGVNTPGSTGN
-486 NVGSVSSNGTKYAKY
+486 NVSGSGVGTQYAKY

-526 AVNNKGQF
+526 AMNSKGQF
-534 VYNAYSSSKNNLY
+534 VYSADSSSKNNLY

-699 SMYIC
+699 SMYMI
-704 LLYTSPS
+704 LK
-711 PRDRG
+711 GN

>member
-198 TYVRITATGTTT
+198 TYVRITGTTAT
-210 GGTTTGGTTT
+210 PAPGGTNNGSSGQT
-220 GGASNRVYVPGV
+220 YVPGV
-232 GWVDANTTGS
+232 GWVNSNNNSNANTNPNWS
-242 GTNTG
+242 TG
-247 WNTSGSWNAGWSNNN
+247 WGNNNN

-268 NTGWGS
+268 NTGW
-274 NSNNNNNSGNV
+274 NSGNNNSGNV
-285 TSNKSIGT
+285 TSAKSIGT

-320 KGATVTMLEY
+320 KGATVTLLEY

-365 NNNSGNNPGSSWNT
+365 SNNNSGNTSGGNWNT

-387 TGNNNSG
+387 NNTGNNNSS

-451 GYLSADYVRV
+451 GYLSADYVAV
-461 VGGGASAPGSA
+461 A
-472 GSTGGVNTPGSTGN
+472 GSGVNTPGSTGN
-486 NVGSVSSNGTKYAKY
+486 NVSGSGVGTQYAKY

-526 AVNNKGQF
+526 AMNSKGQF

-699 SMYIC
+699 SMYMI
-704 LLYTSPS
+704 LK
-711 PRDRG
+711 GN

>member
-50 TNYDFVQ
+50 TNYDFVK

-63 AGTKVAI
+63 AGTQVAI
-70 YSITADGKWCY
+70 YSITDDGKWCY

-118 IASSGNSGNVTVGP
+118 ITSSGNNGNVTVGP

-157 EASSSSKRIAKLTPN
+157 EANSSSKRVAKLTPN

-178 GEQNGYYKV
+178 GETNGYYKV
-187 TAGNYIGFVLK
+187 TVGNYIGFVLK

-210 GGTTTGGTTT
+210 GGTTIGGTTT
-220 GGASNRVYVPGV
+220 GGSSSRVYVPGV
-232 GWVDANTTGS
+232 GWVDSNTAGTTG

-262 NNNNNN
+262 NNNNN
-268 NTGWGS
+268 TGWGS
-274 NSNNNNNSGNV
+274 NSNNNNNNSGNV
-285 TSNKSIGT
+285 TANKSIGT

-300 NFRQGPGTNYGKVTG
+300 NFRQGPGTNYSKVTG

-320 KGATVTMLEY
+320 KGATVTLYEY

-350 AKYLKVTLTNNNAGS
+350 AKYLKVTLNNNNAGS
-365 NNNSGNNPGSSWNT
+365 NNNNSGNTSGGNWNT
-379 GWNTGNNN
+379 GWGNNSSS
-387 TGNNNSG
+387 NNNSG

-405 GNVNFRQGPGT
+405 GNVNFRQGPGKS
-416 GYSKVSGCAKVPKGS
+416 YSTVSGCTKVPKGS

-451 GYLSADYVRV
+451 GYLSADYVAV

-519 SDNIYCN
+519 NDNIYCN
-526 AVNNKGQF
+526 AVNSKGQF
-534 VYNAYSSSKNNLY
+534 VYNDYSSSKNNLY

-584 NAWLGKAKCEYCGR
+584 NAWLGKDKCEACGR

-699 SMYIC
+699 SMYMI
-704 LLYTSPS
+704 LK
-711 PRDRG
+711 GN

>member
-26 ADMPTNYVGV
+26 AEVVKDYVG
-36 TTVEDTDF
+36 TTTMVESDF

-50 TNYDFVQ
+50 TSYAFVQ
-57 GKNQVT
+57 GQSRVEK
-63 AGTKVAI
+63 GTRVI
-70 YSITADGKWCY
+70 LFGITSDGKWSY
-81 IGFSL
+81 IGFDIH
-86 YMGFIQ
+86 MGYVQ
-92 TSSLNDLVTLRN
+92 TSCLDDAITLKN
-104 GTTASIKATLAKSG
+104 GNTDSIKAMLARGSS
-118 IASSGNSGNVTVGP
+118 ASSGNVTVGP
-132 TGSTTT
+132 NGSTTAT
-138 TTTTT
+138 TNAT

-157 EASSSSKRIAKLTPN
+157 EASSSSKRVAKLTPN
-172 TTVTVT
+172 TTVTIT

-187 TAGNYIGFVLK
+187 TAGNYIGYVLK
-198 TYVRITATGTTT
+198 SYVRVTSSGSTT
-210 GGTTTGGTTT
+210 GGTTGGTTS
-220 GGASNRVYVPGV
+220 GGKVYVPGV
-232 GWVDANTTGS
+232 GWVDAPNSSTGTTGS
-242 GTNTG
+242 GSSSVGWTG
-247 WNTSGSWNAGWSNNN
+247 GNTSGGYTGNWTSGWGNLSGSNNN
-262 NNNNNN
+262 N
-268 NTGWGS
+268 
-274 NSNNNNNSGNV
+274 NNNNNSGNV

-300 NFRQGPGTNYGKVTG
+300 NFRQGPGTNYSKVTG

-320 KGATVTMLEY
+320 KGATVTLLEY

-350 AKYLKVTLTNNNAGS
+350 AKYLKVTLTNNAGS
-365 NNNSGNNPGSSWNT
+365 NNNSGNTSGSSWNT
-379 GWNTGNNN
+379 GWN

-451 GYLSADYVRV
+451 GYLSADYVAV
-461 VGGGASAPGSA
+461 A
-472 GSTGGVNTPGSTGN
+472 GSGVNTPGSTGN
-486 NVGSVSSNGTKYAKY
+486 NVGSVSSNGTQYAKY

-526 AVNNKGQF
+526 AMNSKGQF

-584 NAWLGKAKCEYCGR
+584 NAWLGKAKCEACGR
-598 SCSGAKTSTFNINYN
+598 SCSGAKTSTFNISYN

-664 YCNSKYL
+664 YCNSRYL

-699 SMYIC
+699 SMYMI
-704 LLYTSPS
+704 LK
-711 PRDRG
+711 GN

>member
-26 ADMPTNYVGV
+26 AEVVKDYVG
-36 TTVEDTDF
+36 TTTMVESDF

-50 TNYDFVQ
+50 TSYAFVQ
-57 GKNQVT
+57 GQSRVEK
-63 AGTKVAI
+63 GTRVI
-70 YSITADGKWCY
+70 LFGITSDGKWSY
-81 IGFSL
+81 IGFDIH
-86 YMGFIQ
+86 MGYVQ
-92 TSSLNDLVTLRN
+92 TSCLDDAITLKN
-104 GTTASIKATLAKSG
+104 GNTDSIKAMLARGSS
-118 IASSGNSGNVTVGP
+118 ASSGNVTVGP
-132 TGSTTT
+132 TGSTTAT
-138 TTTTT
+138 TNAT

-187 TAGNYIGFVLK
+187 TAGNYIGYVLK
-198 TYVRITATGTTT
+198 SYVRVTSSGSTT
-210 GGTTTGGTTT
+210 GGTTGGTTS
-220 GGASNRVYVPGV
+220 GGKVYVPGV
-232 GWVDANTTGS
+232 GWVDAPNSSTGTTGS
-242 GTNTG
+242 GSSSVGWTG
-247 WNTSGSWNAGWSNNN
+247 GNTSGGYTGNWTSGWGNLSGSNNN
-262 NNNNNN
+262 N
-268 NTGWGS
+268 
-274 NSNNNNNSGNV
+274 NNNNNSGNV

-300 NFRQGPGTNYGKVTG
+300 NFRQGPGTNYSKVTG

-320 KGATVTMLEY
+320 KGATVTLLEY

-350 AKYLKVTLTNNNAGS
+350 AKYLKVSLTNNNAGS
-365 NNNSGNNPGSSWNT
+365 NNNNSGNTSGSSWNT

-451 GYLSADYVRV
+451 GYLSADYVAV
-461 VGGGASAPGSA
+461 A
-472 GSTGGVNTPGSTGN
+472 GSGVNTPGSTGN
-486 NVGSVSSNGTKYAKY
+486 NVSGSGVGTQYAKY

-526 AVNNKGQF
+526 AMNSKGQF

-598 SCSGAKTSTFNINYN
+598 SCSGAKTSTFNISYN

-699 SMYIC
+699 SMYMI
-704 LLYTSPS
+704 LK
-711 PRDRG
+711 GN

>member
-198 TYVRITATGTTT
+198 TYVRITGTTAT
-210 GGTTTGGTTT
+210 PAPGGTNNGSSGQT
-220 GGASNRVYVPGV
+220 YVPGV
-232 GWVDANTTGS
+232 GWVNSNNNSNANTNPNWS
-242 GTNTG
+242 TG
-247 WNTSGSWNAGWSNNN
+247 WGNN

-268 NTGWGS
+268 NTGWNTG
-274 NSNNNNNSGNV
+274 NNNSGNV

-300 NFRQGPGTNYGKVTG
+300 NFRQGPGTNYSKVTG

-320 KGATVTMLEY
+320 KGATVTLLEY

-365 NNNSGNNPGSSWNT
+365 NNNNSGNTSGSSWNT

-387 TGNNNSG
+387 SGNNNSG

-519 SDNIYCN
+519 NDNIYCN

-584 NAWLGKAKCEYCGR
+584 NAWLGKAKCEACGR

-699 SMYIC
+699 SMYMI
-704 LLYTSPS
+704 LK
-711 PRDRG
+711 GN

>member
-198 TYVRITATGTTT
+198 TYVRITGTTAT
-210 GGTTTGGTTT
+210 PAPGGTNSGSSGQT
-220 GGASNRVYVPGV
+220 YVPGV
-232 GWVDANTTGS
+232 GWVNSNNNSNANTNPNWS
-242 GTNTG
+242 TG
-247 WNTSGSWNAGWSNNN
+247 WGN

-268 NTGWGS
+268 NTGWNTGNN
-274 NSNNNNNSGNV
+274 NSGNNNSGNV

-699 SMYIC
+699 SMYMI
-704 LLYTSPS
+704 LK
-711 PRDRG
+711 GN

>member
-198 TYVRITATGTTT
+198 TYVRITGTTAT
-210 GGTTTGGTTT
+210 PAPGGTNNGSSGQT
-220 GGASNRVYVPGV
+220 YVPGV
-232 GWVDANTTGS
+232 GWVNSNNNSNANTNPNWS
-242 GTNTG
+242 TG
-247 WNTSGSWNAGWSNNN
+247 WGNNNN

-268 NTGWGS
+268 NTGWNTG
-274 NSNNNNNSGNV
+274 NNNNNSG
-285 TSNKSIGT
+285 S
-293 AVTTGTI
+293 
-300 NFRQGPGTNYGKVTG
+300 
-315 CAQVP
+315 
-320 KGATVTMLEY
+320 
-330 TSSDNGWYKVI
+330 
-341 YGSYTGYLS
+341 
-350 AKYLKVTLTNNNAGS
+350 
-365 NNNSGNNPGSSWNT
+365 
-379 GWNTGNNN
+379 
-387 TGNNNSG
+387 NNSG

-519 SDNIYCN
+519 NDNIYCN

-598 SCSGAKTSTFNINYN
+598 SCSGAKTSTFDINYN

-699 SMYIC
+699 SMYMI
-704 LLYTSPS
+704 LK
-711 PRDRG
+711 GN

>member
-57 GKNQVT
+57 GKSQVT

-157 EASSSSKRIAKLTPN
+157 EASSSSKRVAKLTPN

-198 TYVRITATGTTT
+198 TYVRITGTTAT
-210 GGTTTGGTTT
+210 PAPGGTNNGSSGQT
-220 GGASNRVYVPGV
+220 YVPGV
-232 GWVDANTTGS
+232 GWVNSNNNSNANTNPNWS
-242 GTNTG
+242 TG
-247 WNTSGSWNAGWSNNN
+247 WGNN

-268 NTGWGS
+268 NTGWNTG
-274 NSNNNNNSGNV
+274 NNNSGNV

-300 NFRQGPGTNYGKVTG
+300 NFRQGPGTNYSKVTG

-365 NNNSGNNPGSSWNT
+365 NNNNSGNTSGSSWNT

-387 TGNNNSG
+387 SGNNNSG

-519 SDNIYCN
+519 NDNIYCN

-699 SMYIC
+699 SMYMI
-704 LLYTSPS
+704 LK
-711 PRDRG
+711 GN

>member
-157 EASSSSKRIAKLTPN
+157 EANKSSKRIAKLTPN

-198 TYVRITATGTTT
+198 TYVRITGTTAT
-210 GGTTTGGTTT
+210 PAPGGTNNGSSGQT
-220 GGASNRVYVPGV
+220 YVPGV
-232 GWVDANTTGS
+232 GWVNSNNNSNANTNPNWS
-242 GTNTG
+242 TG
-247 WNTSGSWNAGWSNNN
+247 WGNNN
-262 NNNNNN
+262 NNNNN
-268 NTGWGS
+268 
-274 NSNNNNNSGNV
+274 
-285 TSNKSIGT
+285 
-293 AVTTGTI
+293 
-300 NFRQGPGTNYGKVTG
+300 
-315 CAQVP
+315 
-320 KGATVTMLEY
+320 
-330 TSSDNGWYKVI
+330 
-341 YGSYTGYLS
+341 
-350 AKYLKVTLTNNNAGS
+350 
-365 NNNSGNNPGSSWNT
+365 NT

-486 NVGSVSSNGTKYAKY
+486 NVGSVSPNGTKYAKY

-519 SDNIYCN
+519 NDNIYCN

-584 NAWLGKAKCEYCGR
+584 NAWLGKDKCEACGR

-699 SMYIC
+699 SMYMI
-704 LLYTSPS
+704 LK
-711 PRDRG
+711 GN

>member
-157 EASSSSKRIAKLTPN
+157 EASSSSKRVAKLTPN

-198 TYVRITATGTTT
+198 TYVRITGTTAT
-210 GGTTTGGTTT
+210 PAPGGTNNGSSGQT
-220 GGASNRVYVPGV
+220 YVPGV
-232 GWVDANTTGS
+232 GWVNSNNNSNANTNPNWS
-242 GTNTG
+242 TG
-247 WNTSGSWNAGWSNNN
+247 WGN

-268 NTGWGS
+268 NTGWNTG
-274 NSNNNNNSGNV
+274 NNNSGNV

-300 NFRQGPGTNYGKVTG
+300 NFRQGPGTNYSKVTG

-320 KGATVTMLEY
+320 KGATVTLLEY

-365 NNNSGNNPGSSWNT
+365 NNNSGNTSGSSWNT

-394 SSATATTGTTT
+394 SSAAATTGTTT

-519 SDNIYCN
+519 NDNIYCN

-598 SCSGAKTSTFNINYN
+598 SCSGAKTSTFDINYN

-699 SMYIC
+699 SMYMI
-704 LLYTSPS
+704 LK
-711 PRDRG
+711 GN

>member
-143 GVIYNCTNWVSLRA
+143 GVIYTCTNWVSLRA

-699 SMYIC
+699 SMYMI
-704 LLYTSPS
+704 LK
-711 PRDRG
+711 GN